1 MPRAKARRFQQADTL
16 ALQCLAP
23 CIWVRCSG
31 RMLRLRRYCAPP
43 GRHLFSPLHARHR
56 VFFDQHWNH
65 IQRERGQRY
74 ESVRWSFCRGIW
86 ARLRSND
93 MERLAI
99 CMFAVVGTIGCAD
112 AAPPEPVSAR
122 AHAVAP
128 GPTTGYFSVGC
139 EAAQTNEDR
148 LVSEAGLPR
157 RALVLGR
164 LLRDAGPQGRRRFSG
179 PLTSHEYDLRQIH
192 VQPEQVL
199 LDRDAVLAPGELRLL
214 VTDPSSVV
222 RYDNTGNMFV
232 PFPGSSFRAAAD
244 EHSQRGGLSVF
255 LIEQYE
261 GALFVTG
268 TADVRDGA
276 VVGDSAPIA
285 LDAFMARVAARQQ
298 DGGR

>member
-1 MPRAKARRFQQADTL
+1 
-16 ALQCLAP
+16 
-23 CIWVRCSG
+23 
-31 RMLRLRRYCAPP
+31 
-43 GRHLFSPLHARHR
+43 
-56 VFFDQHWNH
+56 
-65 IQRERGQRY
+65 
-74 ESVRWSFCRGIW
+74 
-86 ARLRSND
+86 

-99 CMFAVVGTIGCAD
+99 CMFAVVSIVGCAD

-122 AHAVAP
+122 AHAVVP
-128 GPTTGYFSVGC
+128 GLTTGYFSVGC

-179 PLTSHEYDLRQIH
+179 PLTSYEYDLRQIH

-199 LDRDAVLAPGELRLL
+199 LDRDAVVAPGELRLL

-222 RYDNTGNMFV
+222 RYDNTGHRFV

-244 EHSQRGGLSVF
+244 ERSRRGELSVF
-255 LIEQYE
+255 LVERHD
-261 GALFVTG
+261 GVLFVTG

-276 VVGDSAPIA
+276 VVGDSATIA
-285 LDAFMARVAARQQ
+285 LNAFVARVTARQQ
-298 DGGR
+298 EAGR